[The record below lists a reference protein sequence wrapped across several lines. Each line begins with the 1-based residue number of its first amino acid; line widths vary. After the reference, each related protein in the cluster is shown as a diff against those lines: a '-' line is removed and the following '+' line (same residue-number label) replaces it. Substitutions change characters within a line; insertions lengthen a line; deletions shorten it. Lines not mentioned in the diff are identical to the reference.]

1 MSGHNKWANIKHRKA
16 AQDAKRS
23 KIFTKII
30 RELTVAAREGGG
42 DPEKNTRL
50 RAAIEKAREAN
61 MPKDTMEKAIKRG
74 TGELEG
80 ANYEEVIYEGYAPG
94 GVALMIRAL
103 TDNRNRTAQEL
114 RHILSKNGGN
124 MAESGAVSWVFERKG
139 TINVPKDSISDMD
152 ELMMLAIDAGAED
165 IKENEDPVQIITD
178 PSNVMNVKQALEEA
192 GYKCE
197 ANITYIPK
205 NSVRVTGKDAEK
217 VLDLL
222 EKLEDMDDV
231 QEVYAN
237 FDIDDKEMEEIMERI
252 GG

>member
-42 DPEKNTRL
+42 DPEKNPRL
-50 RAAIEKAREAN
+50 RAAIERAREAN

-80 ANYEEVIYEGYAPG
+80 VNYEEVIYEGYAPG
-94 GVALMIRAL
+94 GVALMIKAL

-114 RHILSKNGGN
+114 RHLLSKGGGN

-139 TINVPKDSISDMD
+139 VINVSS
-152 ELMMLAIDAGAED
+152 G
-165 IKENEDPVQIITD
+165 
-178 PSNVMNVKQALEEA
+178 
-192 GYKCE
+192 
-197 ANITYIPK
+197 
-205 NSVRVTGKDAEK
+205 
-217 VLDLL
+217 
-222 EKLEDMDDV
+222 
-231 QEVYAN
+231 N
-237 FDIDDKEMEEIMERI
+237 F
-252 GG
+252 GP